1 MSANRIDDSTD
12 HAPLDTRERDYLRS
26 RLAPTPPALQLA
38 GGLGAVAV
46 CVGMVIASPELHGFW
61 SMFGF
66 GVLAVIMLLFAL
78 HLYGEQTSL
87 RADLKQGDK
96 LWRDGRVHEL
106 TMREDSESGAVTYRV
121 YIAVD
126 GESDTP
132 LDFAIPQTCHDAI
145 AQGDRVRIA
154 YAPQSR
160 LLLDL
165 IDGEYRYAAVSE
177 RL

>member
-61 SMFGF
+61 SVFGF

-78 HLYGEQTSL
+78 HLYGEQTAL
-87 RADLKQGDK
+87 RADLQRGVKR
-96 LWRDGRVHEL
+96 WSEGRVHDR
-106 TMREDSESGAVTYRV
+106 TQTEDSESGAVRYRV
-121 YIAVD
+121 YVAVD
-126 GESDTP
+126 GDAGAP
-132 LDFAIPQTCHDAI
+132 LDFPISQACYEAV

-154 YAPQSR
+154 HAPHSG